1 LGANEKHQGSLVRVT
16 FVLFKYFPY
25 GGLER
30 DMLAVARAC
39 LQCGHEVAIYTAGW
53 QGEKPA
59 GLHIVELPVRARSN
73 HGKSLDFVR
82 RFREQAQ
89 ETAGSVIVG
98 FNKMPGLDI
107 YYAADSCFAEKAY
120 QKRSFLYR
128 MLPRC
133 QTYLD
138 FERAVFGEH
147 EKTQVLLISPF
158 QQAAFQCYYQTPA
171 ARLHLLPP
179 GIARDRINASGERA
193 YALHD
198 ELGLDREQKIILMV
212 GSGFRTKG
220 LDRAIDAI
228 AALPAQIKPLAHL
241 VIAGDDDKEA
251 FVRQAKQKG
260 LEQQIHFLGGRNDI
274 ASLLQSADVLIHPAY
289 REAAGKVLLEA
300 AVACLPVIVTD
311 VCGYAHYIAENDL
324 GVVLPSPFAQEQLDS
339 ALQRSL
345 TDTNKIREWRKNGKI
360 FAETADIY
368 SMPERFV
375 EFIESMRKP

>member
-1 LGANEKHQGSLVRVT
+1 VRVT

-39 LQCGHEVAIYTAGW
+39 LQRGHEVAIYTADW

-59 GLHIVELPVRARSN
+59 GLRIIELPVHARSN
-73 HGKSLDFVR
+73 HGRNIAFVR
-82 RFREQAQ
+82 RFHERAQ
-89 ETAGSVIVG
+89 DTAGSVIVG

-107 YYAADSCFAEKAY
+107 YYAADSCFAEKSY

-128 MLPRC
+128 LLPRC
-133 QTYLD
+133 QTYLN
-138 FERAVFGEH
+138 FERAVFGENA
-147 EKTQVLLISPF
+147 KTQILLISPP
-158 QQAAFQCYYQTPA
+158 QQTAFQRYYQTPD

-179 GIARDRINASGERA
+179 GIARDRVNHGGERQN
-193 YALHD
+193 ALHQ
-198 ELGLDREQKIILMV
+198 ELKLDSQHKIALMV

-220 LDRAIDAI
+220 LDRAINAI
-228 AALPAQIKPLAHL
+228 AALPAETKSLTHL

-251 FVRQAKQKG
+251 FVRQAKQLG

-274 ASLLQSADVLIHPAY
+274 ARLLQSADVLIHPAY

-311 VCGYAHYIAENDL
+311 VCGYAHYISDNDL
-324 GVVLPSPFAQEQLDS
+324 GLVLPSPFAQEQLNS
-339 ALQRSL
+339 ALQCCL
-345 TDTNKIREWRKNGKI
+345 TDVNKISQWRKNGKT

-375 EFIESMRKP
+375 EFIESMHKP